1 VSHEHFHPSPF
12 ASSHSSNFVLG
23 NVYDYSIFMQCKN
36 LNVKCHF
43 CTSGYKKRIW
53 KVTFSKQVSIVFKQV
68 SKQVS
73 LSFIFISVCYFSST
87 NFYSNF
93 ISATFQISVF
103 VHCFGQTHL
112 NYYSDVFYRR

>member
-1 VSHEHFHPSPF
+1 VQELKCEVSFLHQW
-12 ASSHSSNFVLG
+12 L
-23 NVYDYSIFMQCKN
+23 Q
-36 LNVKCHF
+36 
-43 CTSGYKKRIW
+43 KRIW

-112 NYYSDVFYRR
+112 NYSSDVFYRRKSYRFERHIKAVTT